1 MNPATAGPKRGTLS
15 QRARPRPGPL
25 TRSPMKPRSLLLGT
39 SLFIVGLA
47 AGQLT
52 GPHGAPAPD
61 LTAEAGL
68 MRLDDPGGTNRRLAP
83 FRVVVDGV
91 PTDLPDVSRDGKRW
105 RLDLADGR
113 VTVFATELGRGEP

>member
-1 MNPATAGPKRGTLS
+1 MNPATAGPERGTLS
-15 QRARPRPGPL
+15 ERARPRPGPL

-39 SLFIVGLA
+39 SLFVVGLA

-52 GPHGAPAPD
+52 GGPHVAPAPD
-61 LTAEAGL
+61 LTAEAGP

-91 PTDLPDVSRDGKRW
+91 PTDLPHVSRARQRW
-105 RLDLADGR
+105 RLHPADGPA
-113 VTVFATELGRGEP
+113 TGFAPEVGPA